1 MTGNGIV
8 PPSLPTRIERA
19 CNKALFTDVFGNRFD
34 AEIVRRHYETNHRWT
49 LRSPDAIQ
57 VPQLELEGLVSEL
70 EGTLG
75 KYKSPSSG
83 AVGNMLYFLKGSSS
97 SPRLPTVEQ
106 YAKILVLASARIGAD
121 RVTALYSAWLQGKPI
136 LLRQC
141 ALLTGIKT
149 DGKLHPADG
158 MHLDTLPAGDSDFP
172 KSLRINEYDFH
183 EQQFSHRAMLC
194 IDYHTVTALYDPAV
208 HDDNTLGGPR
218 PRDLVNSA
226 LVGVSPESFCRSMS
240 LIADNQVDWFI
251 TWDDY
256 GDIEAFFL
264 GSSFGSGRKRADNS
278 SPVLV
283 SEEDV
288 RASLDLHA
296 HLAAFAKLD
305 LAIARW
311 RRSKGSTAPHE
322 KLVELRIALESVLL
336 SDDRGAVGEKRHRLA
351 IRGAWFLG
359 STFAERKSSFLT
371 LRTLYDYASSVIH
384 AGSPKETESSP
395 LDRVISDAQH
405 VCRAAIL
412 RIAKARAMPDW
423 TDVVL
428 DGREGEGSAPTS

>member
-1 MTGNGIV
+1 M
-8 PPSLPTRIERA
+8 
-19 CNKALFTDVFGNRFD
+19 
-34 AEIVRRHYETNHRWT
+34 
-49 LRSPDAIQ
+49 
-57 VPQLELEGLVSEL
+57 
-70 EGTLG
+70 
-75 KYKSPSSG
+75 
-83 AVGNMLYFLKGSSS
+83 
-97 SPRLPTVEQ
+97 
-106 YAKILVLASARIGAD
+106 AS
-121 RVTALYSAWLQGKPI
+121 LYSEWLQGEPI

-149 DGKLHPADG
+149 DGKLHPVDG

-172 KSLRINEYDFH
+172 KSLRINEYDIH

-194 IDYHTVTALYDPAV
+194 IDFHTVTALYDPAA

-218 PRDLVNSA
+218 RRDLVNSA
-226 LVGVSPESFCRSMS
+226 LVGVSLESFCRSMS
-240 LIADNQVDWFI
+240 LVTNNQVDWFI
-251 TWDDY
+251 AWDDY

-264 GSSFGSGRKRADNS
+264 GSGFVSSRKRADNL

-288 RASLDLHA
+288 RGSLDLHA

-311 RRSKGSTAPHE
+311 RRSKGSTAPYE
-322 KLVELRIALESVLL
+322 QLVELRIALESVLL

-395 LDRVISDAQH
+395 LDRIISDAQH
-405 VCRAAIL
+405 LCREAIL
-412 RIAKARAMPDW
+412 RIANAKAMPDW

-428 DGREGEGSAPTS
+428 DGHTGNDGTPTD

>member
-8 PPSLPTRIERA
+8 SPSLPIRIDRA
-19 CNKALFTDVFGNRFD
+19 CNMALFTDVVGNRFD
-34 AEIVRRHYETNHRWT
+34 AETVRRHYETNRRWT
-49 LRSPDAIQ
+49 LGSADAIQ
-57 VPQLELEGLVSEL
+57 VPELELQGLVSEL

-75 KYKSPSSG
+75 KYKSQSSG
-83 AVGNMLYFLKGSSS
+83 AVGNMLYYLPGFPS
-97 SPRLPTVEQ
+97 SPRLPTVED
-106 YAKILVLASARIGAD
+106 YAKILVLAAARIGAE
-121 RVTALYSAWLQGKPI
+121 RVSALYSAWLKGEPI
-136 LLRQC
+136 LVRRC

-149 DGKLHPADG
+149 DGKLYPVDG
-158 MHLDTLPAGDSDFP
+158 MHLDTLPAGGNDFP
-172 KSLRINEYDFH
+172 KSLRISAYDTH

-194 IDYHTVTALYDPAV
+194 IDYHTVPALYDPAA
-208 HDDNTLGGPR
+208 HDEASLTGR
-218 PRDLVNSA
+218 RQRDLVNPA
-226 LVGVSPESFCRSMS
+226 LIGVSLESFCRSMS

-251 TWDDY
+251 AWDDY
-256 GDIEAFFL
+256 GDMEAFAL
-264 GSSFGSGRKRADNS
+264 GYSFGSGRKRADNA

-288 RASLDLHA
+288 RSSLDLHA
-296 HLAAFAKLD
+296 HLAAFARLD

-311 RRSKGSTAPHE
+311 RRSKGSTTPHE

-336 SDDRGAVGEKRHRLA
+336 SDDRGTVGEKRHRLS

-359 STFAERKSSFLT
+359 STFAERKSSFGT

-384 AGSPKETESSP
+384 AGSPKETESCP

-405 VCRAAIL
+405 LCRAAIL

-428 DGREGEGSAPTS
+428 DGRAGEDSAPTS